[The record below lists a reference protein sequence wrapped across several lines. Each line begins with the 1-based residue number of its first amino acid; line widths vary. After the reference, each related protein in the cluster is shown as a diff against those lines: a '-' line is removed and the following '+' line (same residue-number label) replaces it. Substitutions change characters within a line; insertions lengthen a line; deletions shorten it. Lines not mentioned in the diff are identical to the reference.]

1 MDSSVIS
8 LMVFIVLSL
17 LVGVI
22 LKLIMKRSFVPY
34 TVALFILGIA
44 FGVCFRFDVIH
55 IPHYM
60 DLALDSVGN
69 MDPEIIL
76 YFFLPILIFEA
87 ALNLNIHTFKKT
99 FVNANILAIP
109 GLVIAL
115 LLTGALVMLIS
126 HFYPD
131 YAHWSW
137 TAAFMFGAL
146 ISATDPVAV
155 VALLEELKTSKKF
168 STLVDS
174 ESMLNDGTGILFF
187 MLFFGHF
194 SKGGLPFSPVVN
206 FIIIIFGAV
215 AAGGITGALSMW
227 LARRS
232 KADAVLQS
240 TVMIIAAYILFY
252 VANSVFQV
260 SGVIALV
267 TFGLYVAYKGTTQ
280 LRPKVNTFI
289 RNFWELM
296 GYIANTL
303 IFIIVGLLIALKCD
317 IYWRDLGI
325 LFMVYVGVNI
335 IRFIMV
341 FFFLPIMRK
350 INYGLKARE
359 AVVLSWSG
367 LRGAVGL
374 TLALV
379 AFYTPTIPI
388 EIRHQILFLTGG
400 IVTLTLLIN
409 ATTMG
414 WLLKKMRMMPKSSS
428 KELLEYNMKMIYQQR
443 AQSAFDELKKGD
455 FMDNVDWDKLQS
467 YLPEVSSIPVNHDTL
482 PLESVIAT
490 IRRRLMQQQLSC
502 CSTLFQEGI
511 ISPFARNNISDLI
524 EELDDSDGKLPFTEM
539 QKYFSTFGIKTSLQ
553 TKLMKSNKYFTNFF
567 QNKIIDDY
575 DFLRAFILVQRDSL
589 KTAADLKLSPELKED
604 EIKSIDNIIIEIN
617 NNIEAAERQFLILET
632 NFPIA
637 FRMAVNK
644 KAKRM
649 LLSKERQ
656 VLREMAVSGMLTDE
670 EETNMLDEVGK
681 KNQVITETKT

>member
-8 LMVFIVLSL
+8 LMVFTVLSL
-17 LVGVI
+17 LMGVV
-22 LKLIMKRSFVPY
+22 LKLVLKRTFVPY
-34 TVALFILGIA
+34 TVALFILGVA
-44 FGVCFRFDVIH
+44 FGACFRFNVIH
-55 IPHYM
+55 IPLYM
-60 DLALDSVGN
+60 DQALKSVDN

-76 YFFLPILIFEA
+76 YFFLPILIFQA

-99 FVNANILAIP
+99 FINANILAIP
-109 GLVIAL
+109 GLVVAL
-115 LLTGALVMLIS
+115 LLTAGLVMLIS
-126 HFYPD
+126 HYYPH
-131 YAHWSW
+131 YAQWSW
-137 TAAFMFGAL
+137 MAALMFGAL

-194 SKGGLPFSPVVN
+194 TKAGLPFNPVVN

-215 AAGGITGALSMW
+215 AAGIITGALSMW
-227 LARRS
+227 LAKRS

-240 TVMIIAAYILFY
+240 TVLIIAAYILFY
-252 VANSVFQV
+252 VTNSVFQV

-267 TFGLYVAYKGTTQ
+267 TLGIYIAYKGTTQ

-303 IFIIVGLLIALKCD
+303 IFIIVGMLIALKCD
-317 IYWRDLGI
+317 LYWRDLGI
-325 LFMVYVGVNI
+325 LLIVYVGINL
-335 IRFIMV
+335 IRLIMIYL
-341 FFFLPIMRK
+341 FYPIMRK
-350 INYGLKARE
+350 INYGMCKRE
-359 AVVLSWSG
+359 AVVLAWGG

-379 AFYTPTIPI
+379 AFYTPSIPSD
-388 EIRHQILFLTGG
+388 IRHQILFLTGG
-400 IVTLTLLIN
+400 IVTLTLLVN

-414 WLLKKMRMMPKSSS
+414 WMLKKMRLVPKSSS
-428 KELLEYNMKMIYQQR
+428 KELLDYNMKMIYQQR
-443 AQSAFDELKKGD
+443 VQEAYDGLKKND
-455 FMDNVDWDKLQS
+455 FMEYVDWDKLKT
-467 YLPEVSSIPVNHDTL
+467 YLPKPGDNPVKHKDL
-482 PLESVIAT
+482 PIASVIAT
-490 IRRRLMQQQLSC
+490 IRRRLIQQQLSC
-502 CSTLFQEGI
+502 CSTLYQEGV

-524 EELDDSDGKLPFTEM
+524 EEMDDADGKLPFTEM
-539 QKYFSTFGIKTSLQ
+539 QSYFKQFGIPTSLQ
-553 TKLMKSNKYFTNFF
+553 SKMIKWNNFF
-567 QNKIIDDY
+567 LKMVRSRIIDDY

-589 KTAADLKLSPELKED
+589 KTAADLKLSPELKE
-604 EIKSIDNIIIEIN
+604 EELKSIDSICTEIS
-617 NNIEAAERQFLILET
+617 NNIEAAERQFLILEN

-656 VLREMAVSGMLTDE
+656 VLREMTVSGMLTDE
-670 EETNMLDEVGK
+670 EVTEMLDEVGK
-681 KNQVITETKT
+681 RNY

>member
-1 MDSSVIS
+1 MGSSVIS

-22 LKLIMKRSFVPY
+22 LKLIMKRTFVPY

-44 FGVCFRFDVIH
+44 FGFCFRFNVIH

-60 DLALDSVGN
+60 DLALESIGS

-99 FVNANILAIP
+99 FINANILAIP
-109 GLVIAL
+109 GLVVAL
-115 LLTGALVMLIS
+115 ILTGGLIMLLS
-126 HFYPD
+126 YFYPT

-137 TAAFMFGAL
+137 TAALMFGAL

-155 VALLEELKTSKKF
+155 VALLEELKTSRKF

-194 SKGGLPFSPVVN
+194 TKGGLPYNPVVN

-215 AAGGITGALSMW
+215 ATGYITGALSMW

-232 KADAVLQS
+232 KADAVIQS

-267 TFGLYVAYKGTTQ
+267 TFGLYIAYKGTTQ

-303 IFIIVGLLIALKCD
+303 IFIIVGLLIAMKCD
-317 IYWRDLGI
+317 LYWHDLGI
-325 LFMVYVGVNI
+325 LAIAYIGVNI
-335 IRFIMV
+335 IRLIMV
-341 FFFLPIMRK
+341 FLFFPIMRK

-359 AVVLSWSG
+359 AIVLSWSG

-379 AFYTPTIPI
+379 AFYTPSIPQD
-388 EIRHQILFLTGG
+388 IRHQILFLTGG
-400 IVTLTLLIN
+400 IVTLTLLVN

-414 WLLKKMRMMPKSSS
+414 WFLKKMKMVPKSSS
-428 KELLEYNMKMIYQQR
+428 KELLEYNMKMIYQQKT
-443 AQSAFDELKKGD
+443 QEAFDELKKGD
-455 FMDNVDWDKLQS
+455 FMDNVDWDKLKS
-467 YLPEVSSIPVNHDTL
+467 YLPAVGTNPIVHDSL
-482 PLESVIAT
+482 PLESVIAI

-502 CSTLFQEGI
+502 CSSLYQEGI
-511 ISPFARNNISDLI
+511 ISPFARNNISDVI

-539 QKYFSTFGIKTSLQ
+539 QKYFSTFGVKTSLQ
-553 TKLMKSNKYFTNFF
+553 IKLMKSNKIFINFF
-567 QNKIIDDY
+567 RNKIIDDY

-589 KTAADLKLSPELKED
+589 KTAGDLKLSPEFKEE
-604 EIKSIDNIIIEIN
+604 EINSIDNIINEIN
-617 NNIEAAERQFLILET
+617 SNIEAAERQFLILEN

-637 FRMAVNK
+637 FKMAVNK

-656 VLREMAVSGMLTDE
+656 LLREMVVSGMFTDE
-670 EETNMLDEVGK
+670 EESNLLDEVGK
-681 KNQVITETKT
+681 RNQLTNETKI